1 MLKKRD
7 KRGENILTEN
17 LIFIILNI
25 VFLMIL
31 VLFLFSKMGNASVL
45 EEKYAKQIA
54 MIIDSAKPEMEIYLD
69 MDDAIKNAEKNSVDG
84 NDIISVRDNVVTVKL
99 QENSK
104 GYSYSFFNN
113 VEVSRIYLID
123 DSHMRIK
130 IIKYKNE

>member
-17 LIFIILNI
+17 LIFIILNV

-31 VLFLFSKMGNASVL
+31 VLFLFSKMGNTAVL

-113 VEVSRIYLID
+113 VEVSRIYPID
-123 DSHMRIK
+123 DSYMRIK

>member
-69 MDDAIKNAEKNSVDG
+69 MNDAIKNAEKNSVDG

-113 VEVSRIYLID
+113 VEVSRIYLI
-123 DSHMRIK
+123 
-130 IIKYKNE
+130 